1 MAKQAGDK
9 DVRKLQF
16 TGGATYTLSLPK
28 GWVQSHGLGSRDG
41 VQIDWRPSGA
51 LRLTPFDIVEDV
63 KRITLS
69 TSNIPEGALLDH
81 LMGAYLSGTDRIII
95 RHKNEERR
103 TVKRVVRTFQR
114 STRGFE
120 IEDESDLSITLIT
133 LLNAGELPMR
143 SSLNQMYMQLN
154 SLVRDTLDVLSGE
167 DIELIE
173 DYEEREREID
183 SLRFLIERQ
192 AGIALDSY
200 KVAERLNLGRRQAV
214 EYSNLSRSL
223 ERMADHAHQMAGL
236 VIEDN
241 GITSLAVDGVP
252 LNQIPIWQEAI
263 RTLMINIRTKDA
275 QEIEDARDSLK
286 AAQNILKMHERSLWS
301 GRKEAPKLLFEDH
314 ISESVRR
321 LCAYARDFGETLL
334 NMLAHDMMVTE
345 RKEEYSENGVGQL

>member
-9 DVRKLQF
+9 DVRKLQL

-28 GWVQSHGLGSRDG
+28 GWVTSHGLESRDG

-51 LRLTPFDIVEDV
+51 LRLTPLDTVEDV
-63 KRITLS
+63 KRISLS
-69 TSNIPEGALLDH
+69 TQQIPEGALLDH

-95 RHKNEERR
+95 QHLEGEQRP
-103 TVKRVVRTFQR
+103 VKRIIRTFQR

-120 IEDESDLSITLIT
+120 IEDESPGKITLIA
-133 LLNAGELPMR
+133 LLNASELPMR
-143 SSLNQMYMQLN
+143 SSLNQMFMQLN

-173 DYEEREREID
+173 DFDEREREID

-192 AGIALDSY
+192 AGITLDSY

-214 EYSNLSRSL
+214 EYANLSRSL
-223 ERMADHAHQMAGL
+223 ERMADHVHQMARL

-241 GITSLAVDGVP
+241 GKTTTLSIQEAP
-252 LNQIPIWQEAI
+252 LNQIPVWQEAI
-263 RTLMINIRTKDA
+263 RALMINIRTRDA
-275 QEIEDARDSLK
+275 EEIENARNSLK
-286 AAQNILKMHERSLWS
+286 SAQNVLKEHERSLWS
-301 GRKEAPKLLFEDH
+301 AQGDANEILFEDH
-314 ISESVRR
+314 ISESIRR

-334 NMLAHDMMVTE
+334 NMLAHEMMITE
-345 RKEEYSENGVGQL
+345 RRQE

>member
-28 GWVQSHGLGSRDG
+28 VWVQSHGLESRDG

-51 LRLTPFDIVEDV
+51 LRLTPFDILEDV
-63 KRITLS
+63 KRISLS
-69 TSNIPEGALLDH
+69 TKNIPDGALLDH

-95 RHKNEERR
+95 KHGDEEGR
-103 TVKRVVRTFQR
+103 TIKRVVRTFQR

-120 IEDESDLSITLIT
+120 IEDESDNSITLIT

-192 AGIALDSY
+192 AGITLDSY

-214 EYSNLSRSL
+214 EYANLSRSL
-223 ERMADHAHQMAGL
+223 ERMADHTHQMARL
-236 VIEDN
+236 AIEDAGN
-241 GITSLAVDGVP
+241 TSLEANSVP
-252 LNQIPIWQEAI
+252 LNQIPVWQEAI
-263 RTLMINIRTKDA
+263 RALMINIRTRDA
-275 QEIEDARDSLK
+275 EEIENARNSLK
-286 AAQNILKMHERSLWS
+286 SAQNVLKEHERNLWS
-301 GRKEAPKLLFEDH
+301 AQGDANEILFEDH
-314 ISESVRR
+314 ISESIRR

-334 NMLAHDMMVTE
+334 NMLAHEMMITE
-345 RKEEYSENGVGQL
+345 RRQE

>member
-28 GWVQSHGLGSRDG
+28 VWVQSHGLESRDG

-51 LRLTPFDIVEDV
+51 LRLTPFDILEDV
-63 KRITLS
+63 KRISLS
-69 TSNIPEGALLDH
+69 TKNIPDGALLDH

-95 RHKNEERR
+95 QHGDEEGR
-103 TVKRVVRTFQR
+103 TIKRVVRTFQR

-120 IEDESDLSITLIT
+120 IEDESDNSITLIT

-192 AGIALDSY
+192 AGITLDSY

-214 EYSNLSRSL
+214 EYANLSRSL
-223 ERMADHAHQMAGL
+223 ERMADHTHQMARL
-236 VIEDN
+236 AIEDAGN
-241 GITSLAVDGVP
+241 TSLEANSVP
-252 LNQIPIWQEAI
+252 LNQIPVWQEAI
-263 RTLMINIRTKDA
+263 RALMINIRTRDA
-275 QEIEDARDSLK
+275 EEIENARNSLK
-286 AAQNILKMHERSLWS
+286 SAQNVLKEHERNLWS
-301 GRKEAPKLLFEDH
+301 AQGDANEILFEDH
-314 ISESVRR
+314 ISESIRR

-334 NMLAHDMMVTE
+334 NMLAHEMMITE
-345 RKEEYSENGVGQL
+345 RRQE

>member
-28 GWVQSHGLGSRDG
+28 GWVQSHGLESRDG

-51 LRLTPFDIVEDV
+51 LRLTPFDIVEDIKKV
-63 KRITLS
+63 SFS
-69 TSNIPEGALLDH
+69 TSKIPEGALLDH

-95 RHKNEERR
+95 RHQSDENRM
-103 TVKRVVRTFQR
+103 VKRVVRTFQR

-120 IEDESDLSITLIT
+120 IEDESEHSITLIT

-154 SLVRDTLDVLSGE
+154 SLVRDTFDVLSGE
-167 DIELIE
+167 DSELIE

-214 EYSNLSRSL
+214 EYSNLARSL
-223 ERMADHAHQMAGL
+223 ERMACL
-236 VIEDN
+236 LY
-241 GITSLAVDGVP
+241 TS
-252 LNQIPIWQEAI
+252 
-263 RTLMINIRTKDA
+263 DA
-275 QEIEDARDSLK
+275 ADE
-286 AAQNILKMHERSLWS
+286 
-301 GRKEAPKLLFEDH
+301 
-314 ISESVRR
+314 
-321 LCAYARDFGETLL
+321 
-334 NMLAHDMMVTE
+334 
-345 RKEEYSENGVGQL
+345 

>member
-28 GWVQSHGLGSRDG
+28 GWVQSHGLESRDG

-51 LRLTPFDIVEDV
+51 LRLTPFDIVEDIKKV
-63 KRITLS
+63 SFS
-69 TSNIPEGALLDH
+69 TSKIPEGALLDH

-95 RHKNEERR
+95 RHQSDENRM
-103 TVKRVVRTFQR
+103 VKRVVRTFQR

-120 IEDESDLSITLIT
+120 IEDESEHSITLIT

-154 SLVRDTLDVLSGE
+154 SLVRDTLEVLSGE
-167 DIELIE
+167 DSELIE

-214 EYSNLSRSL
+214 EYSNLARSL
-223 ERMADHAHQMAGL
+223 ERMAAHTHQMARL
-236 VIEDN
+236 TIEDAGN
-241 GITSLAVDGVP
+241 TSLSTESVP
-252 LNQIPIWQEAI
+252 LNQIPVWQEAI
-263 RTLMINIRTKDA
+263 RALMINIRTKNA
-275 QEIEDARDSLK
+275 EEIEKARDSLK
-286 AAQNILKMHERSLWS
+286 EAQNVLKEHERSLWS
-301 GRKEAPKLLFEDH
+301 GRKDAPKLLFEDH

-334 NMLAHDMMVTE
+334 NMLTHDMMVTE
-345 RKEEYSENGVGQL
+345 RRDE

>member
-1 MAKQAGDK
+1 MAKQTGDK

-16 TGGATYTLSLPK
+16 TGGATFTLSLPK
-28 GWVQSHGLGSRDG
+28 AWIQSHGLESRDG

-63 KRITLS
+63 KKISLS

-81 LMGAYLSGTDRIII
+81 LMGAYLSGTDRIVI
-95 RHKNEERR
+95 RHKGEESRM
-103 TVKRVVRTFQR
+103 VKRVVRTFQR

-120 IEDESDLSITLIT
+120 IEDEKEHSITLIT

-154 SLVRDTLDVLSGE
+154 SLVRDTFDVLSG
-167 DIELIE
+167 DDSELIE

-192 AGIALDSY
+192 AGITLDSY

-214 EYSNLSRSL
+214 EYANLARSL
-223 ERMADHAHQMAGL
+223 ERMADHTNQLARLAIENNG
-236 VIEDN
+236 VIKISTEQ
-241 GITSLAVDGVP
+241 AP
-252 LNQIPIWQEAI
+252 LNQIPVWQDAI

-275 QEIEDARDSLK
+275 QEIEIARNSLK
-286 AAQNILKMHERSLWS
+286 AAQNTLKEHERSLWS
-301 GRKEAPKLLFEDH
+301 GRKDANKLLFEDH

-321 LCAYARDFGETLL
+321 LCAYARDFGEILL
-334 NMLAHDMMVTE
+334 NMLAHEMMVTE
-345 RKEEYSENGVGQL
+345 RRRD

>member
-28 GWVQSHGLGSRDG
+28 VWVQSHGLESRDG

-51 LRLTPFDIVEDV
+51 LRLTPFDILEDV
-63 KRITLS
+63 KRISLS
-69 TSNIPEGALLDH
+69 TKNIPDGALLDH

-95 RHKNEERR
+95 KHGDEEGR
-103 TVKRVVRTFQR
+103 TIKRVVRTFQR

-120 IEDESDLSITLIT
+120 IEDESDNSITLIT

-192 AGIALDSY
+192 AGITLDSY

-214 EYSNLSRSL
+214 EYANLSRSL
-223 ERMADHAHQMAGL
+223 ERMADHTHQMARL
-236 VIEDN
+236 AIEDA
-241 GITSLAVDGVP
+241 GSTSLEVNSVP
-252 LNQIPIWQEAI
+252 LNQIPVWQEAI
-263 RTLMINIRTKDA
+263 RALMINIRTRDA
-275 QEIEDARDSLK
+275 EEIESARNSLK
-286 AAQNILKMHERSLWS
+286 SAQNVLKEHERSLWS
-301 GRKEAPKLLFEDH
+301 AQGDANGILFEDH
-314 ISESVRR
+314 ISESIRR

-334 NMLAHDMMVTE
+334 NMLAHEMMITE
-345 RKEEYSENGVGQL
+345 RRQE

>member
-1 MAKQAGDK
+1 MAKQTGDK
-9 DVRKLQF
+9 DVRKLQY

-28 GWVQSHGLGSRDG
+28 SWVQSHGLESRDG

-51 LRLTPFDIVEDV
+51 LRLTPFDIVDDI
-63 KRITLS
+63 KKISLT
-69 TSNIPEGALLDH
+69 TSKIPEGALLDH
-81 LMGAYLSGTDRIII
+81 LMGAYLSGTDRIVI
-95 RHKNEERR
+95 RHKSEENRM
-103 TVKRVVRTFQR
+103 VKRVVRTFQR

-120 IEDESDLSITLIT
+120 IEDESDQSITLIT

-167 DIELIE
+167 DSELIE

-192 AGIALDSY
+192 AGITLDSY

-214 EYSNLSRSL
+214 EYANLARSL
-223 ERMADHAHQMAGL
+223 ERMADHTHQMAGL
-236 VIEDN
+236 AIEDD
-241 GITSLAVDGVP
+241 GKTSLSVESVP
-252 LNQIPIWQEAI
+252 LNQIPVWQEAI
-263 RTLMINIRTKDA
+263 RALMINIRTKDVG
-275 QEIEDARDSLK
+275 EIEEARDSLK
-286 AAQNILKMHERSLWS
+286 EAQNILKQHERSLWS
-301 GRKEAPKLLFEDH
+301 GRKDAPKLLFEDH

-345 RKEEYSENGVGQL
+345 RRDE

>member
-28 GWVQSHGLGSRDG
+28 GWVQSHGLESRDG

-51 LRLTPFDIVEDV
+51 LRLTPFDIVEDI
-63 KRITLS
+63 KKISFS
-69 TSNIPEGALLDH
+69 TTKIPEGALLDH

-95 RHKNEERR
+95 RHKSEESRM
-103 TVKRVVRTFQR
+103 VKRVIRTFQR

-120 IEDESDLSITLIT
+120 IEDESEHSITLIT

-154 SLVRDTLDVLSGE
+154 SLVRDTLEVLSGE

-214 EYSNLSRSL
+214 EYANLARSL
-223 ERMADHAHQMAGL
+223 ERMADHTHQMARL
-236 VIEDN
+236 TIEDAGN
-241 GITSLAVDGVP
+241 TSLSTESVP
-252 LNQIPIWQEAI
+252 LNQIPVWQEAI
-263 RTLMINIRTKDA
+263 RALMINIRTKDA
-275 QEIEDARDSLK
+275 EEIEKARDSLK
-286 AAQNILKMHERSLWS
+286 DAQNVLKEHERSLWS
-301 GRKEAPKLLFEDH
+301 GRKDAPKLLFEDH

-334 NMLAHDMMVTE
+334 NMLAHDLMVTE
-345 RKEEYSENGVGQL
+345 RRDE

>member
-1 MAKQAGDK
+1 MAKQVGDK

-28 GWVQSHGLGSRDG
+28 SWVQSHGLESRDG

-63 KRITLS
+63 KRIHLS
-69 TSNIPEGALLDH
+69 TSKIPDGALLDH
-81 LMGAYLSGTDRIII
+81 LMGAYLSGTDRIVIQ
-95 RHKNEERR
+95 HGSEEGRM
-103 TVKRVVRTFQR
+103 VKRVIRMFQR

-120 IEDESDLSITLIT
+120 IEDETSNSMTLIT

-154 SLVRDTLDVLSGE
+154 SLVRDTFDVLSGE
-167 DIELIE
+167 NLELIE

-192 AGIALDSY
+192 AGITLDSY

-214 EYSNLSRSL
+214 EYANLARSL
-223 ERMADHAHQMAGL
+223 ERMADHTHQMARL
-236 VIEDN
+236 TIEDK
-241 GITSLAVDGVP
+241 GTSKLSVEKVP
-252 LNQIPIWQEAI
+252 LNQIPVWQEAI
-263 RTLMINIRTKDA
+263 RALMINIRTSNA
-275 QEIEDARDSLK
+275 EEIEDARNSLK
-286 AAQNILKMHERSLWS
+286 SAQNILKEHERSLWS
-301 GRKEAPKLLFEDH
+301 GRKDATKLLFEDH
-314 ISESVRR
+314 ISESIRR

-334 NMLAHDMMVTE
+334 NMLAHEMIITE
-345 RKEEYSENGVGQL
+345 RRHH